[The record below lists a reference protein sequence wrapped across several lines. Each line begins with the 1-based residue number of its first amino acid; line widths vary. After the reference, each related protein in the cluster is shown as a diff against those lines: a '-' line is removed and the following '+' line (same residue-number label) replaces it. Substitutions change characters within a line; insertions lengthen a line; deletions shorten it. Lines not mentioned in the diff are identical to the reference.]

1 MKFET
6 YRLTNP
12 DGSMET
18 LWETERKTIYLKLP
32 SGGHLA
38 ITLEAGGG
46 VRINTTIGQPLVVF
60 PHASNTIVIREGTHQ

>member
-6 YRLTNP
+6 YKLTSP

-18 LWETERKTIYLKLP
+18 LWETERKTIYLKL
-32 SGGHLA
+32 SDHCHLGIA
-38 ITLEAGGG
+38 LEPDGA
-46 VRINTTIGQPLVVF
+46 VRINTTSGKPLVVF